1 MVKKALSNEIEKE
14 LLISTDKLKKIKD
27 GPMKEENFEKQAY
40 IKEMTLNDARI
51 NFKIRTHMLDV
62 KFNYKNDKK
71 FSSELW
77 RCDSCQTCIESQN
90 HVLWCPAYRELRED
104 KDISNNKDLIEYMK
118 KVLLI
123 RDKLKITK

>member
-1 MVKKALSNEIEKE
+1 MVKEALTNEIEND
-14 LLISTDKLKKIKD
+14 LLTSTDKLKKIKD
-27 GPMKEENFEKQAY
+27 GPMKKEFFEKQPY
-40 IKEMTLNDARI
+40 IKDMTLNDARL

-62 KFNYKNDKK
+62 KFNYKNDPK

-77 RCDSCQTCIESQN
+77 RCDSCQTCIESQD

-104 KDISNNKDLIEYMK
+104 KNISNDKDLIEYMK
-118 KVLLI
+118 KVLQI